1 MTDKDF
7 DLFPS
12 PCYIMEEELLRKNLT
27 LIKSVADRA
36 GVEIILAFKS
46 FAMWRSFPIFREY
59 VEHSTASSVYEARLA
74 LEEFGSR
81 AHTYSPAYTEA
92 DFPEIMRCSSHI
104 TFNSLAQFRR
114 FYPMIQAAG
123 QDISCG
129 IRVNPEYSEV
139 ETELYNPCAPG
150 TRFGVMAEQLPDVL
164 PQGIDGF
171 HCHCHCES
179 SSYELERTLEHLEA
193 KFSRW
198 FPQIKWLNLGDRLVK
213 LDELAS
219 DKGQG
224 LDYKYYA
231 DRLLKEAE
239 LSKDDTYKGNAL
251 FQIIRYYYSRNI
263 DSMYFFIKKAEP
275 IYLAQKRYED
285 LCRVKG
291 WYIYALSSN
300 GEKERVLEN
309 VQALKDLSSELDFP
323 DGIDMANQA
332 LADFYFS
339 TGFDAEGIALYE
351 EVFLDM
357 EKRDSPLA
365 KRITV
370 IRHLQNENIQ
380 ASKRLFYLKKLK
392 EYIVECE
399 EKGIEE
405 LDEDTPLYYVKYLYH
420 RSYALLGIDKKDVSL
435 TSYHLVRAEKL
446 VKDCNMRNEYLSIS
460 NIRLLYYRISGDYE
474 RGKALANE
482 LIDYCLQRK
491 RAVSVLGLM
500 KDKAIICYN
509 SGHGM
514 EAADAY
520 REYISLKDSVTNAAF
535 YNDLANL
542 RARHDVDKLELANKK
557 MELEAAH
564 SRTKLLV
571 MGGGLVLLLL
581 VCCSLGYISYSRHK
595 YGLQLKQAKDKAEE
609 ADRLKSAFLANMNH
623 EIRTPLN
630 AIVGFSQVL
639 VDEEDRETRQEF
651 ADIIQN
657 NNELLQRLI
666 ADVLDLSKIESNSM
680 PLIYK
685 DQDIPTLMKEIYSMI
700 LLRMHEGVEL
710 ELYDCE
716 ELVMETDR
724 NRLTQILTNLLT
736 NAIKHTQEGSI
747 RFGYKRSALSVE
759 FFVQDSGEGIPED
772 KIDTIFSRFVQ
783 LDNWSKGVG
792 LGLAI
797 CQGLVEQMGGNIRVT
812 SRVGEG
818 SVFYVTLPLIR
829 PRISS

>member
-1 MTDKDF
+1 MRN
-7 DLFPS
+7 
-12 PCYIMEEELLRKNLT
+12 ILLIIYLSLT
-27 LIKSVADRA
+27 
-36 GVEIILAFKS
+36 
-46 FAMWRSFPIFREY
+46 PIF
-59 VEHSTASSVYEARLA
+59 VATAATDIDSMECVLA
-74 LEEFGSR
+74 KMPS
-81 AHTYSPAYTEA
+81 
-92 DFPEIMRCSSHI
+92 
-104 TFNSLAQFRR
+104 
-114 FYPMIQAAG
+114 
-123 QDISCG
+123 
-129 IRVNPEYSEV
+129 
-139 ETELYNPCAPG
+139 
-150 TRFGVMAEQLPDVL
+150 
-164 PQGIDGF
+164 
-171 HCHCHCES
+171 
-179 SSYELERTLEHLEA
+179 
-193 KFSRW
+193 
-198 FPQIKWLNLGDRLVK
+198 GDRLVK

-623 EIRTPLN
+623 EIRT
-630 AIVGFSQVL
+630 IVGFSQVL
-639 VDEEDRETRQEF
+639 VDEEDRETRLEF
-651 ADIIQN
+651 SNIIQS

-666 ADVLDLSKIESNSM
+666 GDVLDLSKIESNSM

-685 DQDIPTLMKEIYSMI
+685 ELDIGLLMKEIYSMI
-700 LLRMHEGVEL
+700 LLRMPSGIEL
-710 ELYDCE
+710 RLSDCE
-716 ELVMETDR
+716 ALVMEADK

-736 NAIKHTQEGSI
+736 NSIKHTEKGFI
-747 RFGYKRSALSVE
+747 RFGYKRTAASVE
-759 FFVQDSGEGIPED
+759 FFVEDSGEGIPRD
-772 KIDTIFSRFVQ
+772 KIDSIFSRFVQ
-783 LDNWSKGVG
+783 LDSWSKGVG

-797 CQGLVEQMGGNIRVT
+797 CRGLVEQMGGKIWVT
-812 SRVGEG
+812 SELGKG
-818 SVFYVTLPLIR
+818 SIFYVTLPLIR
-829 PRISS
+829 PNAGS

>member
-1 MTDKDF
+1 MRN
-7 DLFPS
+7 
-12 PCYIMEEELLRKNLT
+12 ILLIIYLSLT
-27 LIKSVADRA
+27 
-36 GVEIILAFKS
+36 
-46 FAMWRSFPIFREY
+46 PIF
-59 VEHSTASSVYEARLA
+59 VATAATDIDSMECVLA
-74 LEEFGSR
+74 KMPS
-81 AHTYSPAYTEA
+81 
-92 DFPEIMRCSSHI
+92 
-104 TFNSLAQFRR
+104 
-114 FYPMIQAAG
+114 
-123 QDISCG
+123 
-129 IRVNPEYSEV
+129 
-139 ETELYNPCAPG
+139 
-150 TRFGVMAEQLPDVL
+150 
-164 PQGIDGF
+164 
-171 HCHCHCES
+171 
-179 SSYELERTLEHLEA
+179 
-193 KFSRW
+193 
-198 FPQIKWLNLGDRLVK
+198 GDRLVK

-263 DSMYFFIKKAEP
+263 DSMHFFIKKAEP

-435 TSYHLVRAEKL
+435 TSYHLARAEKL

-491 RAVSVLGLM
+491 RASVLGLM

>member
-1 MTDKDF
+1 MRN
-7 DLFPS
+7 
-12 PCYIMEEELLRKNLT
+12 ILLIIYLSLT
-27 LIKSVADRA
+27 
-36 GVEIILAFKS
+36 
-46 FAMWRSFPIFREY
+46 PIF
-59 VEHSTASSVYEARLA
+59 VATAATDIDSMECVLA
-74 LEEFGSR
+74 KMPS
-81 AHTYSPAYTEA
+81 
-92 DFPEIMRCSSHI
+92 
-104 TFNSLAQFRR
+104 
-114 FYPMIQAAG
+114 
-123 QDISCG
+123 
-129 IRVNPEYSEV
+129 
-139 ETELYNPCAPG
+139 
-150 TRFGVMAEQLPDVL
+150 
-164 PQGIDGF
+164 
-171 HCHCHCES
+171 
-179 SSYELERTLEHLEA
+179 
-193 KFSRW
+193 
-198 FPQIKWLNLGDRLVK
+198 GDRLVK

-263 DSMYFFIKKAEP
+263 DSMHFFIKKAEP

-435 TSYHLVRAEKL
+435 TSYHLARAEKL

-491 RAVSVLGLM
+491 RAVSLLGLM

-514 EAADAY
+514 EASDAY

-639 VDEEDRETRQEF
+639 VDEEDRETRLEF
-651 ADIIQN
+651 SNIIQS

-666 ADVLDLSKIESNSM
+666 GDVLDLSKIESNSM

-685 DQDIPTLMKEIYSMI
+685 ELDIGLLMKEIYSMI
-700 LLRMHEGVEL
+700 LLRMPSGIEL
-710 ELYDCE
+710 RLSNCE
-716 ELVMETDR
+716 ALVMEADK

-736 NAIKHTQEGSI
+736 NSIKHTEKGSI
-747 RFGYKRSALSVE
+747 RFGYKRTAASVE
-759 FFVQDSGEGIPED
+759 FFVEDSGEGIPRD
-772 KIDTIFSRFVQ
+772 KIDSIFSRFVQ
-783 LDNWSKGVG
+783 LDSWSKGVG

-797 CQGLVEQMGGNIRVT
+797 CRGLVEQMGGKIWAT
-812 SRVGEG
+812 SELGKG
-818 SVFYVTLPLIR
+818 SIFYVTLPLIR
-829 PRISS
+829 PNAGS

>member
-1 MTDKDF
+1 M
-7 DLFPS
+7 
-12 PCYIMEEELLRKNLT
+12 
-27 LIKSVADRA
+27 
-36 GVEIILAFKS
+36 
-46 FAMWRSFPIFREY
+46 
-59 VEHSTASSVYEARLA
+59 
-74 LEEFGSR
+74 
-81 AHTYSPAYTEA
+81 
-92 DFPEIMRCSSHI
+92 
-104 TFNSLAQFRR
+104 
-114 FYPMIQAAG
+114 
-123 QDISCG
+123 
-129 IRVNPEYSEV
+129 
-139 ETELYNPCAPG
+139 
-150 TRFGVMAEQLPDVL
+150 
-164 PQGIDGF
+164 
-171 HCHCHCES
+171 
-179 SSYELERTLEHLEA
+179 
-193 KFSRW
+193 
-198 FPQIKWLNLGDRLVK
+198 
-213 LDELAS
+213 
-219 DKGQG
+219 
-224 LDYKYYA
+224 
-231 DRLLKEAE
+231 LKEAE

-285 LCRVKG
+285 LCRIKG

-435 TSYHLVRAEKL
+435 TSYHLARAEKL

-685 DQDIPTLMKEIYSMI
+685 DQDIPTLMKEIYSTI

-818 SVFYVTLPLIR
+818 SVFYVTLPLVH
-829 PRISS
+829 SHNKS

>member
-1 MTDKDF
+1 MRN
-7 DLFPS
+7 
-12 PCYIMEEELLRKNLT
+12 ILLIIYLSLT
-27 LIKSVADRA
+27 
-36 GVEIILAFKS
+36 
-46 FAMWRSFPIFREY
+46 PIF
-59 VEHSTASSVYEARLA
+59 VATAATDIDSMECVLA
-74 LEEFGSR
+74 KMPS
-81 AHTYSPAYTEA
+81 
-92 DFPEIMRCSSHI
+92 
-104 TFNSLAQFRR
+104 
-114 FYPMIQAAG
+114 
-123 QDISCG
+123 
-129 IRVNPEYSEV
+129 
-139 ETELYNPCAPG
+139 
-150 TRFGVMAEQLPDVL
+150 
-164 PQGIDGF
+164 
-171 HCHCHCES
+171 
-179 SSYELERTLEHLEA
+179 
-193 KFSRW
+193 
-198 FPQIKWLNLGDRLVK
+198 GDRLVK

-263 DSMYFFIKKAEP
+263 DSMHFFIKKAEP

-309 VQALKDLSSELDFP
+309 VQALKDLSSDLDFQ

-446 VKDCNMRNEYLSIS
+446 VKDCNMRDEYLSIS

-639 VDEEDRETRQEF
+639 VDEEDRETRLEF
-651 ADIIQN
+651 SNIIQS

-666 ADVLDLSKIESNSM
+666 GDVLDLSKIESNSM

-685 DQDIPTLMKEIYSMI
+685 ELDIGLLMKEIYSMI
-700 LLRMHEGVEL
+700 LLRMPSGIEL
-710 ELYDCE
+710 RLSDCE
-716 ELVMETDR
+716 ALVMEADK

-736 NAIKHTQEGSI
+736 NSIKHTEKGFI
-747 RFGYKRSALSVE
+747 RFGYKRTAASVE
-759 FFVQDSGEGIPED
+759 CFVEDSGEGIPRD
-772 KIDTIFSRFVQ
+772 KIDSIFSRFVQ
-783 LDNWSKGVG
+783 LDSWSKGVG

-797 CQGLVEQMGGNIRVT
+797 CRGLVEQMGGKIWVT
-812 SRVGEG
+812 SELGKG
-818 SVFYVTLPLIR
+818 SIFYVTLPLIR
-829 PRISS
+829 PNAGS

>member
-1 MTDKDF
+1 MRN
-7 DLFPS
+7 
-12 PCYIMEEELLRKNLT
+12 ILLIIYLSLT
-27 LIKSVADRA
+27 
-36 GVEIILAFKS
+36 
-46 FAMWRSFPIFREY
+46 PIF
-59 VEHSTASSVYEARLA
+59 VATAATDIDSMECVLA
-74 LEEFGSR
+74 KMPS
-81 AHTYSPAYTEA
+81 
-92 DFPEIMRCSSHI
+92 
-104 TFNSLAQFRR
+104 
-114 FYPMIQAAG
+114 
-123 QDISCG
+123 
-129 IRVNPEYSEV
+129 
-139 ETELYNPCAPG
+139 
-150 TRFGVMAEQLPDVL
+150 
-164 PQGIDGF
+164 
-171 HCHCHCES
+171 
-179 SSYELERTLEHLEA
+179 
-193 KFSRW
+193 
-198 FPQIKWLNLGDRLVK
+198 GDRLVK

-263 DSMYFFIKKAEP
+263 DSMHFFIKKAEP

-309 VQALKDLSSELDFP
+309 VQALKDLYSELDFP
-323 DGIDMANQA
+323 DGIDMAIQA

-435 TSYHLVRAEKL
+435 TSYHLARAEKL

-460 NIRLLYYRISGDYE
+460 NIRLLYYRISDDYE

-685 DQDIPTLMKEIYSMI
+685 DQDIPTLMKEIYSTI

>member
-1 MTDKDF
+1 MRN
-7 DLFPS
+7 
-12 PCYIMEEELLRKNLT
+12 ILLIIYLSLT
-27 LIKSVADRA
+27 
-36 GVEIILAFKS
+36 
-46 FAMWRSFPIFREY
+46 PIF
-59 VEHSTASSVYEARLA
+59 VATAATDIDSMECVLA
-74 LEEFGSR
+74 KMPS
-81 AHTYSPAYTEA
+81 
-92 DFPEIMRCSSHI
+92 
-104 TFNSLAQFRR
+104 
-114 FYPMIQAAG
+114 
-123 QDISCG
+123 
-129 IRVNPEYSEV
+129 
-139 ETELYNPCAPG
+139 
-150 TRFGVMAEQLPDVL
+150 
-164 PQGIDGF
+164 
-171 HCHCHCES
+171 
-179 SSYELERTLEHLEA
+179 
-193 KFSRW
+193 
-198 FPQIKWLNLGDRLVK
+198 GDRLVK

-285 LCRVKG
+285 LCRIKG

-309 VQALKDLSSELDFP
+309 VQALKDLSNELDFP

-332 LADFYFS
+332 LAG

-420 RSYALLGIDKKDVSL
+420 RSYALLGIDKKDVAL

-446 VKDCNMRNEYLSIS
+446 VKDCNMRDEYLSIS

-609 ADRLKSAFLANMNH
+609 ADRLKSAFLANMSH

>member
-1 MTDKDF
+1 MRN
-7 DLFPS
+7 
-12 PCYIMEEELLRKNLT
+12 ILLIIYLSLT
-27 LIKSVADRA
+27 
-36 GVEIILAFKS
+36 
-46 FAMWRSFPIFREY
+46 PIF
-59 VEHSTASSVYEARLA
+59 VATAATDIDSMECVLA
-74 LEEFGSR
+74 KMPS
-81 AHTYSPAYTEA
+81 
-92 DFPEIMRCSSHI
+92 
-104 TFNSLAQFRR
+104 
-114 FYPMIQAAG
+114 
-123 QDISCG
+123 
-129 IRVNPEYSEV
+129 
-139 ETELYNPCAPG
+139 
-150 TRFGVMAEQLPDVL
+150 
-164 PQGIDGF
+164 
-171 HCHCHCES
+171 
-179 SSYELERTLEHLEA
+179 
-193 KFSRW
+193 
-198 FPQIKWLNLGDRLVK
+198 GDRLVK

-263 DSMYFFIKKAEP
+263 DSMHFFIKKAEP

-435 TSYHLVRAEKL
+435 TSYHLARAEKL

-491 RAVSVLGLM
+491 RASVLGLM

-520 REYISLKDSVTNAAF
+520 RKYISLKDSVTNAAF

>member
-1 MTDKDF
+1 MRN
-7 DLFPS
+7 
-12 PCYIMEEELLRKNLT
+12 ILLIIYLSLT
-27 LIKSVADRA
+27 
-36 GVEIILAFKS
+36 
-46 FAMWRSFPIFREY
+46 PIF
-59 VEHSTASSVYEARLA
+59 VATAATDIDSMECVLA
-74 LEEFGSR
+74 KMPS
-81 AHTYSPAYTEA
+81 
-92 DFPEIMRCSSHI
+92 
-104 TFNSLAQFRR
+104 
-114 FYPMIQAAG
+114 
-123 QDISCG
+123 
-129 IRVNPEYSEV
+129 
-139 ETELYNPCAPG
+139 
-150 TRFGVMAEQLPDVL
+150 
-164 PQGIDGF
+164 
-171 HCHCHCES
+171 
-179 SSYELERTLEHLEA
+179 
-193 KFSRW
+193 
-198 FPQIKWLNLGDRLVK
+198 GDRLVK

-263 DSMYFFIKKAEP
+263 DSMHFFIKKAEP

-435 TSYHLVRAEKL
+435 TSYHLARAEKL

-491 RAVSVLGLM
+491 RASVLGLM

-520 REYISLKDSVTNAAF
+520 RKYISLKDSVTNAAF

-812 SRVGEG
+812 SWVGEG

>member
-1 MTDKDF
+1 MRN
-7 DLFPS
+7 
-12 PCYIMEEELLRKNLT
+12 ILLIIYLSLT
-27 LIKSVADRA
+27 
-36 GVEIILAFKS
+36 
-46 FAMWRSFPIFREY
+46 PIF
-59 VEHSTASSVYEARLA
+59 VATAATDIDSMECVLA
-74 LEEFGSR
+74 KMPS
-81 AHTYSPAYTEA
+81 
-92 DFPEIMRCSSHI
+92 
-104 TFNSLAQFRR
+104 
-114 FYPMIQAAG
+114 
-123 QDISCG
+123 
-129 IRVNPEYSEV
+129 
-139 ETELYNPCAPG
+139 
-150 TRFGVMAEQLPDVL
+150 
-164 PQGIDGF
+164 
-171 HCHCHCES
+171 
-179 SSYELERTLEHLEA
+179 
-193 KFSRW
+193 
-198 FPQIKWLNLGDRLVK
+198 GDRLVK

-263 DSMYFFIKKAEP
+263 DSMHFFIKKAEP

-323 DGIDMANQA
+323 DGMANQA

-420 RSYALLGIDKKDVSL
+420 RSYALLGIDKKDVAL

-446 VKDCNMRNEYLSIS
+446 VKDCNMRDEYLSIS

>member
-1 MTDKDF
+1 
-7 DLFPS
+7 
-12 PCYIMEEELLRKNLT
+12 
-27 LIKSVADRA
+27 
-36 GVEIILAFKS
+36 
-46 FAMWRSFPIFREY
+46 
-59 VEHSTASSVYEARLA
+59 
-74 LEEFGSR
+74 
-81 AHTYSPAYTEA
+81 
-92 DFPEIMRCSSHI
+92 
-104 TFNSLAQFRR
+104 
-114 FYPMIQAAG
+114 
-123 QDISCG
+123 
-129 IRVNPEYSEV
+129 
-139 ETELYNPCAPG
+139 
-150 TRFGVMAEQLPDVL
+150 
-164 PQGIDGF
+164 
-171 HCHCHCES
+171 
-179 SSYELERTLEHLEA
+179 
-193 KFSRW
+193 
-198 FPQIKWLNLGDRLVK
+198 
-213 LDELAS
+213 
-219 DKGQG
+219 
-224 LDYKYYA
+224 
-231 DRLLKEAE
+231 
-239 LSKDDTYKGNAL
+239 
-251 FQIIRYYYSRNI
+251 
-263 DSMYFFIKKAEP
+263 MYFFIKKAEP

-285 LCRVKG
+285 LCRIKG

-420 RSYALLGIDKKDVSL
+420 RSYALLGIDKKDVAL

>member
-1 MTDKDF
+1 MRN
-7 DLFPS
+7 
-12 PCYIMEEELLRKNLT
+12 ILLIIYLSLT
-27 LIKSVADRA
+27 
-36 GVEIILAFKS
+36 
-46 FAMWRSFPIFREY
+46 PIF
-59 VEHSTASSVYEARLA
+59 VATAATDIDSMECVLA
-74 LEEFGSR
+74 KMPS
-81 AHTYSPAYTEA
+81 
-92 DFPEIMRCSSHI
+92 
-104 TFNSLAQFRR
+104 
-114 FYPMIQAAG
+114 
-123 QDISCG
+123 
-129 IRVNPEYSEV
+129 
-139 ETELYNPCAPG
+139 
-150 TRFGVMAEQLPDVL
+150 
-164 PQGIDGF
+164 
-171 HCHCHCES
+171 
-179 SSYELERTLEHLEA
+179 
-193 KFSRW
+193 
-198 FPQIKWLNLGDRLVK
+198 GDRLVK

-263 DSMYFFIKKAEP
+263 DSMYFFMKKAEP

-639 VDEEDRETRQEF
+639 VDEEDRETRLEF
-651 ADIIQN
+651 SNIIQS

-666 ADVLDLSKIESNSM
+666 GDVLDLSKIESNSM

-685 DQDIPTLMKEIYSMI
+685 ELDIGLLMKEIYSMI
-700 LLRMHEGVEL
+700 LLRMPSGIEL
-710 ELYDCE
+710 RLSDCE
-716 ELVMETDR
+716 ALVMEADK

-736 NAIKHTQEGSI
+736 NSIKHTEKGFI
-747 RFGYKRSALSVE
+747 RFGYKRTAASVE
-759 FFVQDSGEGIPED
+759 FFVEDSGEGIPRD
-772 KIDTIFSRFVQ
+772 KIDSIFSRFVQ
-783 LDNWSKGVG
+783 LDSWSKGVG

-797 CQGLVEQMGGNIRVT
+797 CRGLVEQMGGKIWVT
-812 SRVGEG
+812 SELGKG
-818 SVFYVTLPLIR
+818 SIFYVTLPLIR
-829 PRISS
+829 LNAGS

>member
-1 MTDKDF
+1 MRN
-7 DLFPS
+7 
-12 PCYIMEEELLRKNLT
+12 ILLIIYLSLT
-27 LIKSVADRA
+27 
-36 GVEIILAFKS
+36 
-46 FAMWRSFPIFREY
+46 PIF
-59 VEHSTASSVYEARLA
+59 VATAATDIDSMECVLA
-74 LEEFGSR
+74 KMPS
-81 AHTYSPAYTEA
+81 
-92 DFPEIMRCSSHI
+92 
-104 TFNSLAQFRR
+104 
-114 FYPMIQAAG
+114 
-123 QDISCG
+123 
-129 IRVNPEYSEV
+129 
-139 ETELYNPCAPG
+139 
-150 TRFGVMAEQLPDVL
+150 
-164 PQGIDGF
+164 
-171 HCHCHCES
+171 
-179 SSYELERTLEHLEA
+179 
-193 KFSRW
+193 
-198 FPQIKWLNLGDRLVK
+198 GDRLVK

-285 LCRVKG
+285 LCRIKG

-420 RSYALLGIDKKDVSL
+420 RSYALLGIDKKDVAL

-446 VKDCNMRNEYLSIS
+446 VKDCNMRDEYLSIS

-564 SRTKLLV
+564 SRKKLLV

-630 AIVGFSQVL
+630 AIVSQVL

>member
-1 MTDKDF
+1 M
-7 DLFPS
+7 
-12 PCYIMEEELLRKNLT
+12 
-27 LIKSVADRA
+27 
-36 GVEIILAFKS
+36 
-46 FAMWRSFPIFREY
+46 
-59 VEHSTASSVYEARLA
+59 
-74 LEEFGSR
+74 
-81 AHTYSPAYTEA
+81 
-92 DFPEIMRCSSHI
+92 
-104 TFNSLAQFRR
+104 
-114 FYPMIQAAG
+114 
-123 QDISCG
+123 
-129 IRVNPEYSEV
+129 
-139 ETELYNPCAPG
+139 
-150 TRFGVMAEQLPDVL
+150 
-164 PQGIDGF
+164 
-171 HCHCHCES
+171 
-179 SSYELERTLEHLEA
+179 
-193 KFSRW
+193 
-198 FPQIKWLNLGDRLVK
+198 
-213 LDELAS
+213 
-219 DKGQG
+219 
-224 LDYKYYA
+224 
-231 DRLLKEAE
+231 
-239 LSKDDTYKGNAL
+239 
-251 FQIIRYYYSRNI
+251 
-263 DSMYFFIKKAEP
+263 
-275 IYLAQKRYED
+275 
-285 LCRVKG
+285 
-291 WYIYALSSN
+291 
-300 GEKERVLEN
+300 
-309 VQALKDLSSELDFP
+309 
-323 DGIDMANQA
+323 
-332 LADFYFS
+332 
-339 TGFDAEGIALYE
+339 
-351 EVFLDM
+351 
-357 EKRDSPLA
+357 
-365 KRITV
+365 
-370 IRHLQNENIQ
+370 
-380 ASKRLFYLKKLK
+380 K

-420 RSYALLGIDKKDVSL
+420 RSYALLGIDKKDVAL

-595 YGLQLKQAKDKAEE
+595 YGLQLKQAKDKAED

-736 NAIKHTQEGSI
+736 NAIKYTQEGSI

>member
-1 MTDKDF
+1 MECVLAKM
-7 DLFPS
+7 PS
-12 PCYIMEEELLRKNLT
+12 
-27 LIKSVADRA
+27 
-36 GVEIILAFKS
+36 
-46 FAMWRSFPIFREY
+46 
-59 VEHSTASSVYEARLA
+59 
-74 LEEFGSR
+74 
-81 AHTYSPAYTEA
+81 
-92 DFPEIMRCSSHI
+92 
-104 TFNSLAQFRR
+104 
-114 FYPMIQAAG
+114 
-123 QDISCG
+123 
-129 IRVNPEYSEV
+129 
-139 ETELYNPCAPG
+139 
-150 TRFGVMAEQLPDVL
+150 
-164 PQGIDGF
+164 
-171 HCHCHCES
+171 
-179 SSYELERTLEHLEA
+179 
-193 KFSRW
+193 
-198 FPQIKWLNLGDRLVK
+198 GDRLVK

-263 DSMYFFIKKAEP
+263 DSMHFFIKKAEP

-514 EAADAY
+514 EAADVY

>member
-1 MTDKDF
+1 MRN
-7 DLFPS
+7 
-12 PCYIMEEELLRKNLT
+12 ILLIIYLSLT
-27 LIKSVADRA
+27 
-36 GVEIILAFKS
+36 
-46 FAMWRSFPIFREY
+46 PIF
-59 VEHSTASSVYEARLA
+59 VATAATDIDSMECVLA
-74 LEEFGSR
+74 KMPS
-81 AHTYSPAYTEA
+81 
-92 DFPEIMRCSSHI
+92 
-104 TFNSLAQFRR
+104 
-114 FYPMIQAAG
+114 
-123 QDISCG
+123 
-129 IRVNPEYSEV
+129 
-139 ETELYNPCAPG
+139 
-150 TRFGVMAEQLPDVL
+150 
-164 PQGIDGF
+164 
-171 HCHCHCES
+171 
-179 SSYELERTLEHLEA
+179 
-193 KFSRW
+193 
-198 FPQIKWLNLGDRLVK
+198 GDRLVK

-285 LCRVKG
+285 LCRIKG

-435 TSYHLVRAEKL
+435 TSYHLARAEKL
-446 VKDCNMRNEYLSIS
+446 VKDCNMRDEYLSIS

-564 SRTKLLV
+564 SRTNLLV

-685 DQDIPTLMKEIYSMI
+685 DQDIPTLMKEI
-700 LLRMHEGVEL
+700 
-710 ELYDCE
+710 
-716 ELVMETDR
+716 
-724 NRLTQILTNLLT
+724 
-736 NAIKHTQEGSI
+736 
-747 RFGYKRSALSVE
+747 
-759 FFVQDSGEGIPED
+759 
-772 KIDTIFSRFVQ
+772 
-783 LDNWSKGVG
+783 
-792 LGLAI
+792 
-797 CQGLVEQMGGNIRVT
+797 
-812 SRVGEG
+812 
-818 SVFYVTLPLIR
+818 
-829 PRISS
+829 

>member
-1 MTDKDF
+1 MRN
-7 DLFPS
+7 
-12 PCYIMEEELLRKNLT
+12 ILLIIYLSLT
-27 LIKSVADRA
+27 
-36 GVEIILAFKS
+36 
-46 FAMWRSFPIFREY
+46 PIF
-59 VEHSTASSVYEARLA
+59 VATAATDIDSMECVLA
-74 LEEFGSR
+74 KMPS
-81 AHTYSPAYTEA
+81 
-92 DFPEIMRCSSHI
+92 
-104 TFNSLAQFRR
+104 
-114 FYPMIQAAG
+114 
-123 QDISCG
+123 
-129 IRVNPEYSEV
+129 
-139 ETELYNPCAPG
+139 
-150 TRFGVMAEQLPDVL
+150 
-164 PQGIDGF
+164 
-171 HCHCHCES
+171 
-179 SSYELERTLEHLEA
+179 
-193 KFSRW
+193 
-198 FPQIKWLNLGDRLVK
+198 GDRLVK

-263 DSMYFFIKKAEP
+263 DSMHFFIKKAEP

-365 KRITV
+365 KRI

-420 RSYALLGIDKKDVSL
+420 RSYALLGIDKKDVAL
-435 TSYHLVRAEKL
+435 TSYLLVRAEKL
-446 VKDCNMRNEYLSIS
+446 VKDCNMRDEYLSIS

>member
-1 MTDKDF
+1 MRN
-7 DLFPS
+7 
-12 PCYIMEEELLRKNLT
+12 ILLIIYLSLT
-27 LIKSVADRA
+27 
-36 GVEIILAFKS
+36 
-46 FAMWRSFPIFREY
+46 PIF
-59 VEHSTASSVYEARLA
+59 VATAATDIDSMECVLA
-74 LEEFGSR
+74 KMPS
-81 AHTYSPAYTEA
+81 
-92 DFPEIMRCSSHI
+92 
-104 TFNSLAQFRR
+104 
-114 FYPMIQAAG
+114 
-123 QDISCG
+123 
-129 IRVNPEYSEV
+129 
-139 ETELYNPCAPG
+139 
-150 TRFGVMAEQLPDVL
+150 
-164 PQGIDGF
+164 
-171 HCHCHCES
+171 
-179 SSYELERTLEHLEA
+179 
-193 KFSRW
+193 
-198 FPQIKWLNLGDRLVK
+198 GDRLVK

-285 LCRVKG
+285 LCRIKG

-339 TGFDAEGIALYE
+339 TGFDVEGIALYE

-435 TSYHLVRAEKL
+435 TSYHLARAEKL

-639 VDEEDRETRQEF
+639 VDEEDRETRLEF
-651 ADIIQN
+651 SNIIQS

-666 ADVLDLSKIESNSM
+666 GDVLDLSKIESNSM

-685 DQDIPTLMKEIYSMI
+685 ELDIGLLMKEIYSMI
-700 LLRMHEGVEL
+700 LLRMPSGIEL
-710 ELYDCE
+710 RLSDCE
-716 ELVMETDR
+716 ALVMEADK

-736 NAIKHTQEGSI
+736 NSIKHTEKGFI
-747 RFGYKRSALSVE
+747 RFGYKRTAASVE
-759 FFVQDSGEGIPED
+759 FFVEDSGEGIPRD
-772 KIDTIFSRFVQ
+772 KIDSIFSRFVQ
-783 LDNWSKGVG
+783 LDSWSKGVG

-797 CQGLVEQMGGNIRVT
+797 CRGLVEQMGGKIWVT
-812 SRVGEG
+812 SELGKG
-818 SVFYVTLPLIR
+818 SIFYVTLPLIR
-829 PRISS
+829 PNAGS

>member
-1 MTDKDF
+1 MRN
-7 DLFPS
+7 
-12 PCYIMEEELLRKNLT
+12 ILLIIYLSLT
-27 LIKSVADRA
+27 
-36 GVEIILAFKS
+36 
-46 FAMWRSFPIFREY
+46 PIF
-59 VEHSTASSVYEARLA
+59 VATAATDIDSMECVLA
-74 LEEFGSR
+74 KMPS
-81 AHTYSPAYTEA
+81 
-92 DFPEIMRCSSHI
+92 
-104 TFNSLAQFRR
+104 
-114 FYPMIQAAG
+114 
-123 QDISCG
+123 
-129 IRVNPEYSEV
+129 
-139 ETELYNPCAPG
+139 
-150 TRFGVMAEQLPDVL
+150 
-164 PQGIDGF
+164 
-171 HCHCHCES
+171 
-179 SSYELERTLEHLEA
+179 
-193 KFSRW
+193 
-198 FPQIKWLNLGDRLVK
+198 GDRLVK

-263 DSMYFFIKKAEP
+263 DSMHFFIKKAEP

-357 EKRDSPLA
+357 EKR
-365 KRITV
+365 ITV

-420 RSYALLGIDKKDVSL
+420 RSYALLGIDKKDVAL

-446 VKDCNMRNEYLSIS
+446 VKDCNMRDEYLSIS

>member
-1 MTDKDF
+1 M
-7 DLFPS
+7 
-12 PCYIMEEELLRKNLT
+12 IMKLR
-27 LIKSVADRA
+27 
-36 GVEIILAFKS
+36 
-46 FAMWRSFPIFREY
+46 
-59 VEHSTASSVYEARLA
+59 
-74 LEEFGSR
+74 
-81 AHTYSPAYTEA
+81 
-92 DFPEIMRCSSHI
+92 I
-104 TFNSLAQFRR
+104 TQ
-114 FYPMIQAAG
+114 QK
-123 QDISCG
+123 
-129 IRVNPEYSEV
+129 
-139 ETELYNPCAPG
+139 
-150 TRFGVMAEQLPDVL
+150 
-164 PQGIDGF
+164 
-171 HCHCHCES
+171 
-179 SSYELERTLEHLEA
+179 EA